1 MFCCVFFCVLLLLLC
16 FLCFCYVSQQLQK
29 NCFTCNW
36 KLPFRLLIFSGLCI
50 YLKTQNRRTFDHSDL
65 YIWLVVPALWLCWD
79 SECVNL
85 TIYDPSIVTNIVR
98 WSGNDKFGAPS
109 LFSFSPP
116 TTSTIHPVVD
126 TRAQPEGNQQFIL
139 YTSLYW
145 WACCYLSYFHS
156 APMLAIQ

>member
-1 MFCCVFFCVLLLLLC
+1 MKRCFALLPFCSVFYVLLCFFCVLLLLLW
-16 FLCFCYVSQQLQK
+16 FLCFCYVLRQLQK

-36 KLPFRLLIFSGLCI
+36 KLP
-50 YLKTQNRRTFDHSDL
+50 
-65 YIWLVVPALWLCWD
+65 WLVVPALWLCWD